1 MASEYEYKP
10 LPDEDSTRVVIL
22 APGKGDEPLSGVLKV
37 IHLSNRRQ
45 TLRSAQRAHKRRKTS
60 SAPGVIRWTP
70 NIPYEA
76 ISYVWGSDAKNHII
90 LLSGKTH
97 RITASLSD
105 ALHQCRFPN
114 QSRALWADSICIDQD
129 KLEEKNHQ
137 VYMMGRIYSSSQR
150 TLICLGT
157 DPDNRDHA
165 RKAFGMLSDTNR
177 MIQETYQ
184 SPDFSWEAN
193 SFPWPLPDDPL
204 INDSRW
210 QSVAILASNPWF
222 LRGWVV
228 QEAVLGR
235 EARILWASFEAA
247 LLDFIRAETW
257 YYKRARHPGSSSD
270 HIGTYVDWRNPVLI
284 NSSMRHARIMEFRVY
299 FESGLRLG
307 DDGILFAL
315 HYARMLGLSN
325 PRDRIYAFM
334 ALPFVRN
341 TMPALHPDYSQP
353 HLEVYRDFAIRYLEQ
368 TSDLNLLC
376 YVNCEEG
383 RNEESLQ
390 ATIGSS
396 WVPRWDCHAS
406 TIPPGIGHGDHKFG
420 RMSAQAAEFVVMQGQ
435 NGAAASLQVR
445 AVIFDSIRLVSPQLH
460 QSMTIKDLITSWS
473 QWSKQAGF
481 ATASSQD
488 EARSANESMMFLS
501 AMSRGVL
508 GVASAEEW
516 AACLNSYSKL
526 LQNGATDPGCLGN
539 SHTFSDVQI
548 CHRKLM
554 DYARGSHVFLLGRGC
569 HGLGSSA
576 IGQDDVCAFVFGVS
590 LPLIL
595 RKVPE
600 AGAHRYRVIGS
611 AFVLSKNVD
620 ELGHYPGFHI
630 LPVWTNWDKLCEFEG
645 LADWGLKEEEIIL
658 I

>member
-1 MASEYEYKP
+1 MTSEYAYKP
-10 LPDEDSTRVVIL
+10 LPDEYSIRVLIL
-22 APGKGDEPLSGVLKV
+22 APGKGDEPLSGALEV
-37 IHLSNRRQ
+37 IHLC
-45 TLRSAQRAHKRRKTS
+45 TPTPTS
-60 SAPGVIRWTP
+60 ESTTQDTHSPANGVIRWVP
-70 NIPYEA
+70 DKSYEA
-76 ISYVWGSDAKNHII
+76 VSYVWGSEDKKNVIF
-90 LLSGKTH
+90 LSGKPH
-97 RITASLSD
+97 RITANLSD
-105 ALHQCRFPN
+105 ALRQCRLSDQP
-114 QSRALWADSICIDQD
+114 RILWADSICIDQD
-129 KLEEKNHQ
+129 RLEEKNHQ
-137 VYMMGRIYSSSQR
+137 VYMMGRIYASSQR

-157 DPDNRDHA
+157 DPNNRDHA
-165 RKAFGMLSDTNR
+165 QDAFRVLSNTNR

-204 INDSRW
+204 IKDSRW
-210 QSVAILASNPWF
+210 QSVAILTRNLWF
-222 LRGWVV
+222 RRGWVV
-228 QEAVLGR
+228 QEAALGR
-235 EARILWASFEAA
+235 EAHILWAGSEVA
-247 LLDFIRAETW
+247 LLDLVRAETW
-257 YYKRARHPGSSSD
+257 YYKRARDLLSSSD
-270 HIGTYVDWRNPVLI
+270 HIGTRVDWCTPGLI
-284 NSSMRHARIMEFRVY
+284 TSAMHHDRIMEFRVY
-299 FESGLRLG
+299 FKPGHQLEDKR
-307 DDGILFAL
+307 ILPVL
-315 HYARMLGLSN
+315 HYARGLGLSN

-341 TMPALHPDYSQP
+341 TMPTLRPDYSQP
-353 HLEVYRDFAIRYLEQ
+353 HLEVYRDFAIRYLEH
-368 TSDLNLLC
+368 TLDLNLLC
-376 YVNCEEG
+376 YVAYEG

-406 TIPPGIGHGDHKFG
+406 TIPPGLGYGNATFG
-420 RMSAQAAEFVVMQGQ
+420 VISARAYDFVVVQGQ

-460 QSMTIKDLITSWS
+460 QSMTIKDLITFWS

-488 EARSANESMMFLS
+488 EARSAHEGMMFLS
-501 AMSRGVL
+501 TLSHGLR
-508 GVASAEEW
+508 GVASAKKW

-548 CHRKLM
+548 CHRPLM
-554 DYARGSHVFLLGRGC
+554 DVAGGLHVFLLDRGD

-576 IGQDDVCAFVFGVS
+576 IRQDDVCAFVCGVS

-600 AGAHRYRVIGS
+600 AGTHHYRVIGP
-611 AFVLSKNVD
+611 AFVPSKNVD
-620 ELGHYPGFHI
+620 LLGQYPGVHRQSA
-630 LPVWTNWDKLCEFEG
+630 WKDWYELCESEG
-645 LADWGLKEEEIIL
+645 LADWGLKEEEIVL